1 MTTKPGI
8 PSIPRND
15 PLRTRFDTAI
25 KERLEII
32 GGDRGDI
39 IQPLSL
45 DATLPQAI
53 AKLNEI
59 IALLQ

>member
-1 MTTKPGI
+1 MVKKPGI

-15 PLRTRFDTAI
+15 PARISFDKAV

-45 DATLPQAI
+45 DASLPQAI